1 MEDPKSIVS
10 FVPPSLVR
18 KGDFHILE
26 VFFTPLLLLA
36 HPTRMA
42 LGSVTHSPPRS
53 KDKKGF
59 LVVGRHAYGK
69 KIRRAA
75 AKAPVIC
82 GTDITRKRGEGGTLI
97 CGVVPTHNP
106 NPRREE
112 RRIEDPDS
120 PGKKGE
126 GGSGGAKKRIVSHFL
141 LLSFLSSPHPL
152 HTPFCLPYN
161 NTSSPSLLLLFSGA
175 APHEVYQLRSFLL
188 LLSHYL
194 GYIFGGEGVEKERGM
209 MGRRRIELRE
219 LSRQTRLGRTREV

>member
-1 MEDPKSIVS
+1 
-10 FVPPSLVR
+10 
-18 KGDFHILE
+18 
-26 VFFTPLLLLA
+26 
-36 HPTRMA
+36 MA